1 MSLPPPPP
9 EAAEHLPFP
18 RQSRYQRRKRPI
30 AWWPLFF
37 GWIIGLS
44 GALYYA
50 WNVAPLAQF
59 DTAPRQLRPDAKA
72 DYAIAAALHFAYDS
86 DLSKAVERMIALN
99 LGPDPFQALADIACD
114 LARGGYVDSTA
125 GLRAVRTLRT
135 FYQLQGK
142 QGCADQLIPDADVA
156 AIVTVVVP
164 TATAT
169 LPPPPSK
176 TPPPQTVPTNPSLL
190 VVPTT
195 PPRRLY
201 QGRVLNTYCDL
212 ELSGLIEVYVQ
223 DFQGRPLPGERVR
236 VRWDGGSD
244 TFVVGLKPERGL
256 NYADFQMEEGRGYIV
271 DMPGLSDPLPN
282 PLVANPCITTRGEAA
297 ITSYRVIFTQIG

>member
-9 EAAEHLPFP
+9 TPAERLPFP
-18 RQSRYQRRKRPI
+18 RQSRYQRRKRPL
-30 AWWPLFF
+30 AAWPLFL
-37 GWIIGLS
+37 GWLLGLS

-50 WNVAPLAQF
+50 WNVAPVAQF

-72 DYAIAAALHFAYDS
+72 DYAIAVALQFAYDS
-86 DLSKAVERMIALN
+86 DLNQAVERLIALN
-99 LGPDPFQALADIACD
+99 LGPDPFQALADLACE
-114 LARGGYVDSTA
+114 LARGGYVDSTS

-142 QGCADQLIPDADVA
+142 QGCADQLIPDADAA

-164 TATAT
+164 TATPT

-176 TPPPQTVPTNPSLL
+176 TPPPLASPTSVGLL
-190 VVPTT
+190 IIPTP

-201 QGRVLNTYCDL
+201 QGRIIGTYCDS
-212 ELSGLIEVYVQ
+212 ELSGLIEIYVQ
-223 DFQGRPLPGERVR
+223 DFQGQPLPGERVR

-256 NYADFQMEEGRGYIV
+256 NYADFTMEEGRGYSV
-271 DMPGLSDPLPN
+271 DMPGLSDPLPE
-282 PLVANPCITTRGEAA
+282 PLVANACVTTQGQAA
-297 ITSYRVIFTQIG
+297 ITSYRVIFTQVG